1 MTTFTPS
8 ESIASSMRRV
18 AELALVSSSRV
29 MYRIGRPMT
38 LLPHSSMA
46 SFMPRSSS
54 GPTSEKAPVNGQMPS
69 ITISLPW
76 AVVRAG
82 APSRLVPAATEVVA
96 RNSRRVM
103 DFIGSTSVWIG
114 GRRCPMNGNGYR
126 GGQASTRPGRPA
138 SRGRV
143 CRFP

>member
-1 MTTFTPS
+1 MRRLATSVHASAMPLDQGPMTIFTPS

-29 MYRIGRPMT
+29 MYLIGRPMT

-54 GPTSEKAPVNGQMPS
+54 GPTSAKAPVNGQMPS

-76 AVVRAG
+76 AVAREGG
-82 APSRLVPAATEVVA
+82 ARRPVVIAVLVVA
-96 RNSRRVM
+96 RKARRVVIV
-103 DFIGSTSVWIG
+103 IGSALHSMG
-114 GRRCPMNGNGYR
+114 
-126 GGQASTRPGRPA
+126 
-138 SRGRV
+138 
-143 CRFP
+143 